1 MRHRVART
9 RLKRNTGQR
18 KALLEG
24 LVKNLIIHQRI
35 QTTHPRAKQAQRL
48 ADKLITLGKTDSV
61 HSRRLAFAI
70 LQDRTMTKRLFTEL
84 APLFADRPGGY
95 TRVLH
100 MNPRKGDAA
109 PMALL
114 EFVEKTD
121 EFSKMIA
128 RKAET
133 KLKKQALNEAEAK
146 RNERAQDHGHDHEHD
161 HNHEPA
167 QEIVTPKKV
176 SKKTKQIVSEVVEPS
191 KKEASKP
198 AEESKP
204 VKEEPKDKENFVGN
218 LKKFFKRKGQE

>member
-1 MRHRVART
+1 VRHRVART
-9 RLKRNTGQR
+9 RLKRSTSQR

-61 HSRRLAFAI
+61 HSRRQAFAI

-121 EFSKMIA
+121 EFSKLIA

-133 KLKKQALNEAEAK
+133 KEKKQALLEAEAK
-146 RNERAQDHGHDHEHD
+146 KNAPAPEPDHDHS
-161 HNHEPA
+161 HEEDIA
-167 QEIVTPKKV
+167 PKSAAPEKIT
-176 SKKTKQIVSEVVEPS
+176 KKTKQIVSEVVEAP
-191 KKEASKP
+191 KKAEAEP
-198 AEESKP
+198 A
-204 VKEEPKDKENFVGN
+204 KEDPKDKENFVGN